1 MYDMLAEEFN
11 GKWPWPTFQG
21 HSGKSVEIAVLVLA
35 LHGLSTGL
43 WDFVSTPKAMNIGST
58 TVTYQST
65 LIATRWGCWPM
76 SYGIRIRRQLVMLQY
91 FVKVIWRLSKLC
103 IFHFTLFHL
112 LLRVHYFYEWPMLPG
127 IKNLNFEVTLTYF
140 SSHSPLNFYYSS
152 WLLLFA
158 FKCNC
163 THVPITTGEFFPY
176 GGVDLDL
183 FFQGHIVVL
192 TLTRQ
197 HWSFFS

>member
-1 MYDMLAEEFN
+1 MHDMLAEEFN

-21 HSGKSVEIAVLVLA
+21 HSGKSVGNAVLVLA

-43 WDFVSTPKAMNIGST
+43 WDFVWTPKAMNIGSA
-58 TVTYQST
+58 TVMYQST

-76 SYGIRIRRQLVMLQY
+76 PYGIRIGRQLVMLQY
-91 FVKVIWRLSKLC
+91 FVKVIWRFSWLC

-140 SSHSPLNFYYSS
+140 SSHSPFE
-152 WLLLFA
+152 LLLLLLLLLLLECCSLLLNA
-158 FKCNC
+158 IAHMYLLPLGN
-163 THVPITTGEFFPY
+163 FFPY
-176 GGVDLDL
+176 GGVDLEV
-183 FFQGHIVVL
+183 FCQGHMGI
-192 TLTRQ
+192 
-197 HWSFFS
+197 